1 MIISNIKES
10 SLQHKASTYSAKPT
24 NHPSTPT
31 YAPYVTGQSLPY
43 HPTTPLPQYGPIH
56 GYNYATRHS
65 YVHVQFGK
73 ASSYPFSKLISTE
86 EQDGGLIKQPSMKN
100 NNNNLVFPTS
110 PYIKKIQH
118 TNKQQGKEHSR
129 LNNTKVYEQNP
140 VTDLLRNTKKE
151 NSVRFEINKQKNLK
165 VRFEEVI

>member
-1 MIISNIKES
+1 
-10 SLQHKASTYSAKPT
+10 
-24 NHPSTPT
+24 
-31 YAPYVTGQSLPY
+31 
-43 HPTTPLPQYGPIH
+43 
-56 GYNYATRHS
+56 
-65 YVHVQFGK
+65 
-73 ASSYPFSKLISTE
+73 
-86 EQDGGLIKQPSMKN
+86 MKN

>member
-10 SLQHKASTYSAKPT
+10 NQQHKASTYSAKPT
-24 NHPSTPT
+24 NHPSTLT
-31 YAPYVTGQSLPY
+31 HAPYVNGQSLPY

-86 EQDGGLIKQPSMKN
+86 DQDGGLIKQPSMKN

-110 PYIKKIQH
+110 PYIKKIQ
-118 TNKQQGKEHSR
+118 QGKEHKK

-140 VTDLLRNTKKE
+140 VIDLLRNTKKE
-151 NSVRFEINKQKNLK
+151 NSVRFEIDKQKNLK

>member
-31 YAPYVTGQSLPY
+31 HAPYVTGQSLPY

-86 EQDGGLIKQPSMKN
+86 EQDGGLIKQPSTKN
-100 NNNNLVFPTS
+100 HNNNLVFPTS
-110 PYIKKIQH
+110 PYIKKIQ
-118 TNKQQGKEHSR
+118 QVKEHKR

-140 VTDLLRNTKKE
+140 VTDLILRTTKKE
-151 NSVRFEINKQKNLK
+151 NSVRFEIDKQKNLK